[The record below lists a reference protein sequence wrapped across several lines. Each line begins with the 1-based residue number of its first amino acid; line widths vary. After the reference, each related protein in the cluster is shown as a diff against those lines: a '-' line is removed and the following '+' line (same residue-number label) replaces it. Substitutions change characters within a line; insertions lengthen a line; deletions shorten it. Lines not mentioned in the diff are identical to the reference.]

1 MDNRRLLVAA
11 LLSMAVLFFWQIAF
25 PPPEPPVRTAAAPIA
40 APGALVDSPS
50 TPESTQPP
58 AVAVSADGGVA
69 TALPA
74 TKLEPIAATAEERV
88 VLENE
93 LLRAEFSNRG
103 AQLLSLGLKSKLDLD
118 GSPLELV
125 QRRGETPHPFALVD
139 SASAPVPADL
149 QLFAVARDAGVEP
162 EVHFH
167 YRGDGG
173 EVEKRFRLRGDG
185 RLDFEVVVRG
195 PAAGWGVLLGP
206 GVRNTSKEELE
217 SRFLRRSAVWF
228 TAGEVETLDA
238 GDGNETLRL
247 PGAALSW
254 VGLEDTYFLTA
265 AIPEAGLG
273 EARLEPVRLV
283 GVVGNGGRVD
293 ALPLVPGVEATA
305 EQKKLPV
312 DLRLVLVAA
321 GERLAGTTFWG
332 AKQYDRLESFPWGL
346 EQTVRWGWLGFL
358 ARPLLRALQ
367 WIQANLV
374 TNYGWAIVLLTV
386 ALKMVL
392 LPLSIASFKSMR
404 KMQKLAPKM
413 QAIRER
419 YRPKLRDK
427 QGRFNAD
434 VQRQMN
440 EEIMGLYRTEGV
452 NPAGGC
458 LPILVQLPIFFAF
471 YQLLSTAVELWRSPW
486 VLWVHDLTAPDPYW
500 VLPIVMGIT
509 QFIQTKMT
517 PPPPDPVQKRLIQ
530 AMPIVFTVFSLGFP
544 SGLVVYWLTNNVL
557 SIAQQ
562 GLYNRIR
569 ERAEAR
575 EREAEGQAAGGAK
588 RGKKRS

>member
-1 MDNRRLLVAA
+1 VDNRRLLVAA

-74 TKLEPIAATAEERV
+74 TELEPIAASAEERV

-173 EVEKRFRLRGDG
+173 EIEKRFRLRGDG

-265 AIPEAGLG
+265 ADPGGGRGPWSRCGLPAGLRR
-273 EARLEPVRLV
+273 ARRA
-283 GVVGNGGRVD
+283 GCA
-293 ALPLVPGVEATA
+293 ALPSRCRPSRRSARA
-305 EQKKLPV
+305 QSKLP
-312 DLRLVLVAA
+312 RSSTGWCWSPA
-321 GERLAGTTFWG
+321 GERARSARPTGAPSSTTASRSCRAGSSRRSTS
-332 AKQYDRLESFPWGL
+332 ASSAS
-346 EQTVRWGWLGFL
+346 L
-358 ARPLLRALQ
+358 ARAAAAVALH
-367 WIQANLV
+367 WIYENVVA
-374 TNYGWAIVLLTV
+374 NYGWAIVLLTV
-386 ALKMVL
+386 LIKMVL
-392 LPLSIASFKSMR
+392 LPLTHKSR
-404 KMQKLAPKM
+404 SCRCARCRSCSPRCRRSAK
-413 QAIRER
+413 
-419 YRPKLRDK
+419 YRPKLKDK
-427 QGRFNAD
+427 QGRPNIEM
-434 VQRQMN
+434 QRKMN
-440 EEIMGLYRTEGV
+440 EEIMGALQGPRAST
-452 NPAGGC
+452 PRAGAC
-458 LPILVQLPIFFAF
+458 RSCCRCPCSSP
-471 YQLLSTAVELWRSPW
+471 STSC
-486 VLWVHDLTAPDPYW
+486 
-500 VLPIVMGIT
+500 
-509 QFIQTKMT
+509 
-517 PPPPDPVQKRLIQ
+517 
-530 AMPIVFTVFSLGFP
+530 
-544 SGLVVYWLTNNVL
+544 
-557 SIAQQ
+557 
-562 GLYNRIR
+562 
-569 ERAEAR
+569 
-575 EREAEGQAAGGAK
+575 
-588 RGKKRS
+588 

>member
-1 MDNRRLLVAA
+1 MLIAA

-25 PPPEPPVRTAAAPIA
+25 PPPEPPVRQPPPGVEASAPAATPSSPAPAEPGAAAAEAEA
-40 APGALVDSPS
+40 A
-50 TPESTQPP
+50 
-58 AVAVSADGGVA
+58 AVA
-69 TALPA
+69 PA
-74 TKLEPIAATAEERV
+74 EREPIAAAAEERV

-93 LLRAEFSNRG
+93 HLRAELTNRG
-103 AQLLSLGLKSKLDLD
+103 AQLVSLGLKSKPDLD

-125 QRRGETPHPFALVD
+125 QRRGETPYPFALLD
-139 SASAPVPADL
+139 AAGAAAPVDAA
-149 QLFAVARDAGVEP
+149 LFAVERPAGAEPAVIFRHRDAA
-162 EVHFH
+162 
-167 YRGDGG
+167 G

-185 RLDFEVVVRG
+185 RLDFEVVASGR
-195 PAAGWGVLLGP
+195 AAGWGVLLGP
-206 GVRNTSKEELE
+206 GVRNTATEAKE
-217 SRFLRRSAVWF
+217 SQFLHRSAVWLA
-228 TAGEVETLDA
+228 AGEVETLAANDA
-238 GDGNETLRL
+238 DEPVRL
-247 PGAALSW
+247 PGSVVGW
-254 VGLEDTYFLTA
+254 VGLEDTYFLA
-265 AIPEAGLG
+265 AAVPEAGLA

-283 GVVGNGGRVD
+283 GGAENGGRVD
-293 ALPLVPGVEATA
+293 ARPIAPGVEASA
-305 EQKKLPV
+305 EERKLPV
-312 DLRLVLVAA
+312 DLRVVLVAA

-332 AKQYDRLESFPWGL
+332 AKQYDRLASFPWGL

-367 WIQANLV
+367 WIHANL
-374 TNYGWAIVLLTV
+374 TPNYGWAIVLLTV

-392 LPLSIASFKSMR
+392 LPLSIAGFKSMR

-434 VQRQMN
+434 MQRQMN
-440 EEIMGLYRTEGV
+440 EEVMALYRTEGV

-486 VLWVHDLTAPDPYW
+486 ALWIHDLTAPDPYW
-500 VLPIVMGIT
+500 ALPIVMGVT
-509 QFIQTKMT
+509 QLIQTKMT

-544 SGLVVYWLTNNVL
+544 SGLVLYWLTNNVL

-562 GLYNRIR
+562 GVYNRIR
-569 ERAEAR
+569 ERAEER
-575 EREAEGQAAGGAK
+575 EREAAEPAGAGK